1 MRVLIAEDD
10 PVSRRVLETM
20 LIRWGYETTVAC
32 DGSQAW
38 ALLNAS
44 NPPPLAILDWMMPGK
59 SGVDVCQL
67 VRLGGQ
73 TEYLYI
79 ILLTAR
85 GRMEDIIEG
94 MNAGADDY
102 ITKPFDSGE
111 LKVRLRAAK
120 RILDLQAELIAARE
134 ALREQATHDSLTSL
148 WNRAAILDIL
158 REELTRAARD
168 GKPLGVMMADL
179 DEFKKVNDTYGHKA
193 GDIVLAEAAN
203 RMRQSTRPYDRIGRY
218 GGEEFLVVVPGCD
231 PADAE
236 RAAQRV
242 RSEMAQTPFHL
253 PDGTAIRV
261 TVSIGV
267 ATRTDDSPPD
277 ADSLT
282 HNADEA
288 LYQAKRSGRN
298 CVSLTDPN
306 TAQLVAAATPPAEAI
321 AER

>member
-1 MRVLIAEDD
+1 LIAEDD

-20 LIRWGYETTVAC
+20 LMRWGYQTVVAC

-38 ALLNAS
+38 AQLNVPD
-44 NPPPLAILDWMMPGK
+44 PPRLAILDWMMPGL

-67 VRLGGQ
+67 VRQGGQ
-73 TEYLYI
+73 GEYLYI

-134 ALREQATHDSLTSL
+134 ALREQATHDFLTSL

-158 REELTRAARD
+158 REELSRAARN

-193 GDIVLAEAAN
+193 GDVVLAEAAN

-231 PADAE
+231 LADAE
-236 RAAQRV
+236 HAAQRV
-242 RSEMAQTPFHL
+242 RSEMARAPFHL
-253 PDGTAIRV
+253 PNGTTIHV

-267 ATRTDDSPPD
+267 TARGEGNLAD
-277 ADSLT
+277 ADGLIHS
-282 HNADEA
+282 ADEA

-306 TAQLVAAATPPAEAI
+306 AAQPVAAPLPPAATI
-321 AER
+321 ADR

>member
-1 MRVLIAEDD
+1 VRVLIAEDD

-20 LIRWGYETTVAC
+20 LMRWGYETIVVC

-38 ALLNAS
+38 GALNVS
-44 NPPPLAILDWMMPGK
+44 DPPRLAILDWMMPGM

-67 VRLGGQ
+67 IRQ
-73 TEYLYI
+73 TPRSEYLYI

-134 ALREQATHDSLTSL
+134 ALREQATHDFLTSL

-158 REELTRAARD
+158 RDELSRAARD
-168 GKPLGVMMADL
+168 GKCLGVMMADL

-193 GDIVLAEAAN
+193 GDVVLAEAAN

-218 GGEEFLVVVPGCD
+218 GGEEFLIVVPGCD
-231 PADAE
+231 LASAE
-236 RAAQRV
+236 HAAHRV
-242 RSEMAQTPFHL
+242 RSEMAQAPFLL
-253 PDGTAIRV
+253 PNGTAIPV
-261 TVSIGV
+261 TISIGV
-267 ATRTDDSPPD
+267 AAKAEDSLAD
-277 ADSLT
+277 ADSLI
-282 HNADEA
+282 HSADEA

-298 CVSLTDPN
+298 CVSLAGPG
-306 TAQLVAAATPPAEAI
+306 TARAI
-321 AER
+321 AGPLPVATLGSTR

>member
-20 LIRWGYETTVAC
+20 LMRWGYETVVAC
-32 DGSQAW
+32 DGAQAW
-38 ALLNAS
+38 EALNVS
-44 NPPPLAILDWMMPGK
+44 DPPRLAILDWMMPGK

-179 DEFKKVNDTYGHKA
+179 DEFKKVNDTHGHKA
-193 GDIVLAEAAN
+193 GDVVLAEAAN

-218 GGEEFLVVVPGCD
+218 GGEEFLIVVPGCD
-231 PADAE
+231 LPSAE
-236 RAAQRV
+236 HAAQ
-242 RSEMAQTPFHL
+242 QH
-253 PDGTAIRV
+253 
-261 TVSIGV
+261 
-267 ATRTDDSPPD
+267 
-277 ADSLT
+277 
-282 HNADEA
+282 
-288 LYQAKRSGRN
+288 
-298 CVSLTDPN
+298 
-306 TAQLVAAATPPAEAI
+306 
-321 AER
+321 